1 MEESSYFLS
10 CSSIYCSS
18 YSASLIFYTILQKD
32 VFSSSFSY
40 FGASLLGGLLIYG

>member
-32 VFSSSFSY
+32 VFSSSFC
-40 FGASLLGGLLIYG
+40 FGASLLGGLLYG